1 MHSEDRGKHLGARR
15 ISEHMIRAA
24 ASVKDMQA
32 QRAFYT
38 GKLGFEER
46 GGSGPLRL
54 VLPGKS
60 GEQVELD
67 PASAEWKPRLTFAVP
82 DVRRAEEEL
91 RKRGISPRASAASNV
106 IAVDP
111 DGAAIVFVAQP

>member
-1 MHSEDRGKHLGARR
+1 
-15 ISEHMIRAA
+15 
-24 ASVKDMQA
+24 
-32 QRAFYT
+32 
-38 GKLGFEER
+38 
-46 GGSGPLRL
+46 LRL
-54 VLPGKS
+54 ALPGTS

-111 DGAAIVFVAQP
+111 DGAAIVFAAQP